1 MDKKIFSIPNAPAP
15 VGPYNQAVQIGK
27 QLYVSGQI
35 PISPATG
42 QLMTG
47 DVRVET
53 RQVMENLKV
62 LLEVAGATF
71 ENVAKCSIFLTDM
84 NDYNVV
90 NEIYARYFNNDTAPA
105 RECVQ
110 VAALPK
116 GARVEISL
124 IAHVG

>member
-1 MDKKIFSIPNAPAP
+1 MDKKIFNIPNAPAP
-15 VGPYNQAVQIGK
+15 VGPYNQAIQMGQ
-27 QLYVSGQI
+27 QLYISGQI

-47 DVRVET
+47 DIRVET

-62 LLEVAGATF
+62 LLEAAGLSF
-71 ENVAKCSIFLTDM
+71 DNVAKCSIFLTDM
-84 NDYNVV
+84 NDYSVV
-90 NEIYARYFNNDTAPA
+90 NEIYARYFDNDQAPA

-124 IAHVG
+124 IAHTG